1 MRSTTTRS
9 RWQRSAAL
17 VAGLAMIAAACGADD
32 GDVGDEDDIDPGLEE
47 ETDEVETDDEATED
61 DAAADTEATGL
72 LAELQEAGSV
82 TVGVANEVPFGYVGD
97 DGEVTGIAP
106 DVASAV
112 LAELGIEEMDAQ
124 VVEFGELIGGLQAG
138 QFDMITAG
146 MYITPERAEQIF
158 FSDPDYCI
166 PESLAVEEGNPFDI
180 VDYSS
185 LVDNPD
191 VTVAVASGTVEV
203 DYLDDAGVPDEQV
216 EVFGDI
222 DGMYRALEA
231 GEVDVV
237 TGTAATVQTQ
247 VAARDGMEA
256 VPGFFPVD
264 EDGNEVFPC
273 GGHGFADE
281 DFRDAFNDVLNQF
294 REDGTTMEIITAYDD
309 FTEDDVELANTLT
322 LEDFTG

>member
-1 MRSTTTRS
+1 MKNPVKKGRHTWRFVALF
-9 RWQRSAAL
+9 AA
-17 VAGLAMIAAACGADD
+17 LAMIAAACGDDD
-32 GDVGDEDDIDPGLEE
+32 GDTADDPAE
-47 ETDEVETDDEATED
+47 ETDDAGDD
-61 DAAADTEATGL
+61 DAADDAPEATGL
-72 LAELQEAGSV
+72 LAELQEQGSI

-97 DGEVTGIAP
+97 DGEVAGIAP
-106 DVASAV
+106 EVAAAV
-112 LAELGIEEMDAQ
+112 LAELGIDEMNAE

-146 MYITPERAEQIF
+146 MYITPERAAQIH

-166 PESLAVEEGNPFDI
+166 PESLAVAEGNPEGV
-180 VDYSS
+180 VDYAS
-185 LVDNPD
+185 LVDNSD
-191 VTVAVASGTVEV
+191 LRVAVATGTVEV
-203 DYLDDAGVPDEQV
+203 DYLADAGVPDDQI

-247 VAARDGMEA
+247 VEARSGMEA
-256 VPGFFPVD
+256 VEPFFPVD
-264 EDGNEVFPC
+264 AEGEEYYPC

-281 DFRDAFNDVLNQF
+281 DFRNAFNDVLNQF

-309 FTEDDVELANTLT
+309 FSEADVELANSLT
-322 LEDFTG
+322 LEDFLD